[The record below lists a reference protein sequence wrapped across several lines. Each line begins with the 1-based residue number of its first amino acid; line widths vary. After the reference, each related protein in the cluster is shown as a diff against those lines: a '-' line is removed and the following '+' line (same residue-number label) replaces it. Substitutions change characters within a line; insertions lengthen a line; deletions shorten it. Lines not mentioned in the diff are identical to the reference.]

1 MIIRFQSREGQFRL
15 TVEPS
20 DAFASLLPLVAEKL
34 PKNVDLSTITVAN
47 NPTNPDKRNLA
58 SLKNVTFKQV
68 GFK

>member
-15 TVEPS
+15 TVEPT
-20 DAFASLLPLVAEKL
+20 DTFVSLLPQVAGKL
-34 PKNVDLSTITVAN
+34 PKNVDISSITVAN
-47 NPTNPDKRNLA
+47 NPANPDKRKLA